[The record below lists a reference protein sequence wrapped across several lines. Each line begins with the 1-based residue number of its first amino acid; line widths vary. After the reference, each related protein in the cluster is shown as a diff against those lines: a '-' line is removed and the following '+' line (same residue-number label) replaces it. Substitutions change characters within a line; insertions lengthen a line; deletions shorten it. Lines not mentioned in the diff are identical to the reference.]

1 MNIDFCQV
9 SQHYIQ
15 INENW
20 LSYGAGHT
28 VRITL
33 SLCLFIGFIWYI
45 NLIAALIEAR
55 FQELSRRSAT
65 VWSQSAVQDGSIW
78 K

>member
-1 MNIDFCQV
+1 MNSDFCQV
-9 SQHYIQ
+9 SHHYIQ

-33 SLCLFIGFIWYI
+33 SLCLFIDFIY
-45 NLIAALIEAR
+45 NVNLIEASFR
-55 FQELSRRSAT
+55 ELSKRSVAVVPEWSARRLYLKI
-65 VWSQSAVQDGSIW
+65 VY
-78 K
+78 